1 MKAKQ
6 SFGQTYTQRLGL
18 VALFGCIIVP
28 VIFIALIKSNSL
40 QFSILSLQLS
50 IRTYGSLSTMEE
62 DEVST
67 RRGANSTTQSLQL
80 RVVQERNDSIIGIDN
95 ELIKLALP
103 SNEQPNVNKSNAEVV
118 INKMPLDQ
126 NKKQDVNRLI
136 VDIEMTNQPLAI
148 ENNKEAEVA
157 NISNDEKQEQIYSV
171 SSFNSSD
178 VHSIENEKIEVAS
191 NVNKTQ
197 DLKENQDENKIIVGN
212 KQEDM
217 TIDSSERPEQNHAIE
232 VQESKLV
239 CDFSQ
244 PRSDTCSLL
253 GDIRILPKTSN
264 IILVSL
270 PPSQNSTVRIRP
282 YARKWERP
290 VMQNIKEVSISPP
303 PDPDQAPSCSVKH
316 TVPAVIFSTGG
327 FLGNFFHDF
336 TDVIVPLFTTSR
348 HFQGEVQFLVTDFN
362 SDWIARYRPILG
374 QLSKYEVI
382 DMDREASVHCFSKA
396 QLGLL
401 SHKVLGIDP
410 SLTPNN
416 YSMLDFKQFLRSS
429 FSLNRE
435 STKVMPKNS
444 KRKPR
449 LLMILRKGSRSL
461 MNAKEIVSMARS
473 TGFKVVTAGP
483 EETRD
488 LAKFAKIVNSCDVM
502 MGVHG
507 AGLGNMVFL
516 PTNASLIQIIP
527 WGGLKWACWHDFG
540 QPAFGMGLNYVE
552 YEIKEEESSLIEEY
566 PRDHAVFKDPLSIH
580 RQGWNQLWSIFLNK
594 QKVKLDVGRF
604 RGVLLEIYRSLKN

>member
-148 ENNKEAEVA
+148 E
-157 NISNDEKQEQIYSV
+157 S
-171 SSFNSSD
+171 
-178 VHSIENEKIEVAS
+178 
-191 NVNKTQ
+191 
-197 DLKENQDENKIIVGN
+197 N

>member
-148 ENNKEAEVA
+148 E
-157 NISNDEKQEQIYSV
+157 
-171 SSFNSSD
+171 
-178 VHSIENEKIEVAS
+178 
-191 NVNKTQ
+191 T
-197 DLKENQDENKIIVGN
+197 GN